1 MSVMINMLKHRD
13 NLSVAEQSVLDYLI
27 ENKSTLKE
35 FTVEGIA
42 KAAYTSPAS
51 VVRMCKKLGYDGFKD
66 FKVDFILANS
76 KIEIP
81 DVKEYTDVI
90 LSKDVKEFN
99 GKIAI
104 ENNVRALEDTLRL
117 FSEEKLKEAAKT
129 IMSARKILL
138 FGKGSSYL
146 VAKDLQMKLRR
157 IDKFCIA
164 QEDSHDQLTDAT
176 FIDHRD
182 VVILVSNSGT
192 TSEIVRA
199 AIVAKENK
207 ATIIG
212 VVKAGKSLLA
222 DISDIVLY
230 TSALEGDFRSAA
242 MTSRISQMAIIDAIF
257 TECAY
262 YNIEKTVRKLEQTFQ
277 TFQKF
282 KSKTQSLT

>member
-42 KAAYTSPAS
+42 KGAYTSPAS

-90 LSKDVKEFN
+90 LSKGNKEFN
-99 GKIAI
+99 GRIAI

-117 FSEEKLKEAAKT
+117 FSEDKLKDAAKT

-242 MTSRISQMAIIDAIF
+242 MTSRISQMAMVDAIF

-262 YNIEKTVRKLEQTFQ
+262 YNIEKTVRKLEQTYQ

-282 KSKTQSLT
+282 KSKKQSLS